1 MSTIRHLLFSFSA
14 TLFCMLPSSALA
26 DVAEP
31 PEGWQ
36 AAHDAADAMTLSGDH
51 NALIITA
58 IVALI
63 IIGAFWAIRMSTR
76 TNQNTR
82 QEKQTSDQ

>member
-1 MSTIRHLLFSFSA
+1 MPTIRSLLFSFSA
-14 TLFCMLPSSALA
+14 ALFCLLPSSALA

-36 AAHDAADAMTLSGDH
+36 AAREATDASATSGDH
-51 NALIITA
+51 NALIIAA

-76 TNQNTR
+76 TNQNTKL
-82 QEKQTSDQ
+82 EKQTSDQ